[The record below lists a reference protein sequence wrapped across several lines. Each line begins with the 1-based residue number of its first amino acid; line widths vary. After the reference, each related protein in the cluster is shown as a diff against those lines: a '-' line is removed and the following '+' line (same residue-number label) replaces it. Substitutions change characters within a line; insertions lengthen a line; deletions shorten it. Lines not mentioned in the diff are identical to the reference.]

1 MFEIAFVVEVVVAAA
16 AVVVSKIKHHLE
28 QKKKMFIY
36 ISLITL
42 SFQKRARSIKMTSTH
57 SRPEKSR
64 GENC

>member
-28 QKKKMFIY
+28 QKKRMFIY

-42 SFQKRARSIKMTSTH
+42 SFPINSI
-57 SRPEKSR
+57 
-64 GENC
+64 